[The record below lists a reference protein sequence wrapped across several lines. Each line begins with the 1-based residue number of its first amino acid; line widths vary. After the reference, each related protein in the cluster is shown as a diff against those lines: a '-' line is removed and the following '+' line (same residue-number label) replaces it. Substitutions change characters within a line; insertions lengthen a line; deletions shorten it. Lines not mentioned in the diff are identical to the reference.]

1 MAELRDMD
9 PDTRAFLTAYQW
21 KRIDPTPWAEWTK
34 DLRRARIGLVPLAC
48 RTLPDQPPFHAR
60 DGGGDT
66 SFRVIASDIDPNVLV
81 DTFPQQGF
89 DHAGVT
95 ADANLLIPLDR
106 LRDLVA
112 AGEMGALSPR
122 MVSVC
127 GHITKPR
134 RLVEETAPQMARV
147 FVEDGADAVLLVAA

>member
-9 PDTRAFLTAYQW
+9 PETRAFLTMYKW
-21 KRIDPTPWAEWTK
+21 RRIDPTPWADWTK
-34 DLRRARIGLVPLAC
+34 DLGRARLGLVALAC
-48 RTLPDQPPFHAR
+48 RTLADQPRFHAR
-60 DGGGDT
+60 DDGGDT
-66 SFRVIASDIDPNVLV
+66 TFRVIPAGIDPNVLV
-81 DTFPQQGF
+81 DSFPEQGF

-112 AGEMGALSPR
+112 TGEIGSVSPR

-127 GHITKPR
+127 GHITKPD

-147 FVEDGADAVLLVAA
+147 FVEDGADAVLVVAA